1 MIESKV
7 APKKPFSFTRN
18 EFAAFALFLVTSLS
32 LAWLAYS
39 FGGVDFG
46 VYYAAGRVMLNGGNP
61 YDYNQLAG
69 EIISSTGSLNNPFYY
84 APWFAWAMSVLAL
97 LPYGLARLCWAVIN
111 VGLWYGGLFNL
122 SKLIEWP
129 PAGWRRWGAYLFA
142 TIVFA
147 WSTWGSEQV
156 GVVILFLA
164 TVLLLS
170 HQRSRHVLT
179 GFLMAL
185 ILFKPNITGLTAL
198 ALAAWLISR
207 REWKPVISMIT
218 SLAGFLVISL
228 LISPGWYLALT
239 QPDKLT
245 GLSYTLSET
254 GAAETL
260 RYASTLPGWLASYG
274 VRGAP
279 AYAIYAFAALLGIN
293 FAVCLVKNSKDITAL
308 TAFSFLVNF
317 ALTPYALFYDY
328 SVLVITLFHLNALLS
343 QRPALIWIQRSMN
356 GLVIASLF
364 VGDNISYRYWI
375 VVIFILAG
383 IGLLADVSRSAS
395 RQTGQSVQ

>member
-7 APKKPFSFTRN
+7 APKKPFSFSRN

-61 YDYNQLAG
+61 YDYSQLAG
-69 EIISSTGSLNNPFYY
+69 EIISSTGALNNPFYY

-97 LPYGLARLCWAVIN
+97 LPYEFARLCWAVVN
-111 VGLWYGGLFNL
+111 VGLWYWGLFNL

-142 TIVFA
+142 TIIFA

-156 GVVILFLA
+156 GVTILFLV

-170 HQRSRHVLT
+170 YQQSRQILT
-179 GFLMAL
+179 GFFMAL
-185 ILFKPNITGLTAL
+185 ILFKPNVTGFPGLV
-198 ALAAWLISR
+198 LAAWLISR
-207 REWKPVISMIT
+207 REWKPVISMIV
-218 SLAGFLVISL
+218 SLSGFLVISL
-228 LISPGWYLALT
+228 FVSPGWYLALT

-245 GLSYTLSET
+245 GLSYTLNEN
-254 GAAETL
+254 GAAQTL
-260 RYASTLPGWLASYG
+260 RYVSTLPGWLASYG
-274 VRGAP
+274 VTGVFACV
-279 AYAIYAFAALLGIN
+279 IYVFAALLGII
-293 FAVCLVKNSKDITAL
+293 FTICLVKKSKDMTAL
-308 TAFSFLVNF
+308 TAYSFLVNF

-328 SVLVITLFHLNALLS
+328 SVLVVTLFYLNARLS
-343 QRPALIWIQRSMN
+343 LRPMLTRLQRLMN
-356 GLVIASLF
+356 GLAIASLF
-364 VGDNISYRYWI
+364 VGDNISFRYWI
-375 VVIFILAG
+375 VVIFILSG
-383 IGLLADVSRSAS
+383 ISLLKKDPPQQKTS
-395 RQTGQSVQ
+395 